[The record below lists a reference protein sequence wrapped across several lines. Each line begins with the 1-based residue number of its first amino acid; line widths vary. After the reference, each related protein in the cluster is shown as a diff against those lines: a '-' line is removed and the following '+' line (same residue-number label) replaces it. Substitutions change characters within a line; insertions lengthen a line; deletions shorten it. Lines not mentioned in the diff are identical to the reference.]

1 MESTSKK
8 LVKIS
13 IQRPGSRLVSVMEK
27 NGKACMP
34 TTDAKRSTKKQGF
47 PEKAES
53 KIILI
58 HKPVTRKAVKH
69 LPWGEVC
76 LTLCKFPECTADATT
91 AAKLLLLVLLSQVAH
106 LLVGVAPMLPAI
118 CLDKSSSGVSSLL
131 GVLLRAVQGPE
142 EWHGDDWRLL
152 RPWIVRPRLSL
163 RETAPSATLSDYI
176 GGKLQTPAGEKR
188 TFCYPYIDSTMVL
201 APGLPSVIEKAL
213 VAYSPLSLPIV
224 FDRKD
229 AVKGRFMLEWKT
241 NSFVSY
247 DATGIEKLRELGHS
261 CYLEITLFLQWFCEK
276 KKRIK
281 RWKSD
286 FDTFRPVIRNGRFT
300 TPTSDEQTELL
311 CAALALFRQFLV
323 YASEKN
329 DWLPQEEAR
338 EMMLQYWRWV
348 LPESAPKEDDGQDK
362 PVELNYASP
371 DVFYQF
377 LTEWFLPTYHKQI
390 LQAAKGAQGTMGLIR
405 KLDGAT
411 IFIAPRQ
418 IFLET
423 YGQWLNDHSSST
435 LDLSMVHGDAVA
447 QRKLLEAGIP
457 LKGETKNPATWR
469 YPFYGRD
476 KTVNGSGMIGCFA
489 LPIPQLPEG
498 VQGVFRDL
506 FEAGYGCGSQSIGSE
521 AVTNSPEGVDP
532 L

>member
-8 LVKIS
+8 LIKIS

-53 KIILI
+53 KIKLT

-69 LPWGEVC
+69 LPWREAC
-76 LTLCKFPECTADATT
+76 LTLCKFPECIEDATT

-224 FDRKD
+224 FGRKD

-241 NSFVSY
+241 TSFVSY

-338 EMMLQYWRWV
+338 EMMLRYWRWV
-348 LPESAPKEDDGQDK
+348 LPESAPKETDEQEK
-362 PVELNYASP
+362 TAVLNYESP
-371 DVFYQF
+371 DVFYRF
-377 LTEWFLPTYHKQI
+377 LTEWFLPTYHSQV
-390 LQAAKGAQGTMGLIR
+390 LHGAKGGWGTMALVR
-405 KLDGAT
+405 KLEGKEF
-411 IFIAPRQ
+411 FIAPRMK
-418 IFLET
+418 FLET
-423 YGQWLNDHSSST
+423 YAQWLKSQHSPSF
-435 LDLSMVHGDAVA
+435 DLSASKGEATV

-457 LKGETKNPATWR
+457 LRGEKNNPSTWR
-469 YPFYGRD
+469 YPFYG
-476 KTVNGSGMIGCFA
+476 KQEGMVNCLA
-489 LPIPQLPEG
+489 LPVGQLPRLA
-498 VQGVFRDL
+498 QSA
-506 FEAGYGCGSQSIGSE
+506 FENLIGTDPDTASAPNRPGLAPDGQKEVE
-521 AVTNSPEGVDP
+521 A